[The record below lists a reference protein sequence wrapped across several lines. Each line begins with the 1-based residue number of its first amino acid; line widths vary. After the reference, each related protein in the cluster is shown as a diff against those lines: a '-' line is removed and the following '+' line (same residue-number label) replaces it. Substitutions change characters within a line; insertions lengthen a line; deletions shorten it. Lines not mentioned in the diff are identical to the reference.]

1 MPDQKVTYSDII
13 QPDDSI
19 ERLIRELEAVNKTY
33 SSMAD
38 AISRGAKSIENSL
51 KSASGATSSGRK
63 EIDEAAIATSRLER
77 AQRELRI
84 ALTDTGHQIA
94 WLKAQ
99 TSDANRASVQQ
110 ERYIRQAASSY
121 DRLKSDLRESV
132 QLYRSLTDAERAD
145 SQMGQQLI
153 QNILDL
159 KNRIK
164 ELDEQIK
171 PHINH
176 LTEVQKAEERLAYLQ
191 SEEGQRLL
199 ELKRQIS
206 ELTSL
211 RRQNSASADSMA
223 EAQRKLAYAQSE
235 ENAQLRLYST
245 QIRQANRIADLQNR
259 YANSAI
265 GSYNRLSAEYEL
277 NKIRLNE
284 MSAEMRKNSEAGRVL
299 VKRTQDLYEEMR
311 RLQEETGSYRLS
323 VGHYQNM
330 WDGLGVSVSQIVR
343 ELPSAAISMNTF
355 FLAISNNIPMLID
368 EIKTLRRENEMLAAQ
383 GKETRSVIGSIGRAL
398 FSWNTVLVV
407 IMTVLS
413 MFADEIMGWVSSL
426 FEGRK
431 EVVSL
436 SEAMGSITEELS
448 KSAGEYGR
456 NITLLKQLQNEY
468 KNLRTE
474 AEKTEWIEA
483 NTEAFRQ
490 LGLAVSSVSEA
501 DRVLISN
508 TGDVIRSMQL
518 RAKAAAA
525 QNLAAEQ
532 YEKALAERT
541 KAEDVRERINR
552 EGPGGHSFLD
562 HLRLDLIARFS
573 TNPAHYGGMNV
584 EDVSYPARL
593 DILRIQALTALEKQ
607 EKAANDN
614 AAAMEESG
622 DRYTELYIR
631 YLDEA
636 EQMLRRAGIR
646 EYASESS
653 SVSRSRSSSGEEP
666 RDLTR
671 TINRNDINIRRQYEE
686 SVTNL
691 IQDEY
696 AKRRKAADDQV
707 QNENARLR
715 ELYRQN
721 EEYVANVKGKYKEL
735 TDEQRKQIEEQQRL
749 ITETVANN
757 LKYLDLQVRQIM
769 NEQNAN
775 SIRVSREELSSIG
788 ISSDMKTPDSVRNQ
802 SLITPGVEVSPN
814 ADAIERS
821 IVEERKLME
830 ENLTLEY
837 QMILDTNRRLLEA
850 QDENARSEEEII
862 TEYNKRKIQLYADY
876 DKQILEQRQHNI
888 EAQLEVVQKGSQD
901 ELDLLVQQNEV
912 RRQMELSENAALP
925 ASQQVS
931 TSSINARY
939 DRSERLT
946 RGQFDLNAFEQ
957 QQEIERNRF
966 NLVEHTEQEI
976 TRFQLEQ
983 EADMWA
989 RKIALAKAGGLDWSQ
1004 AQIDAAE
1011 LALQGVNDKLKD
1023 LGPKAN
1029 DLLDSISKNG
1039 LTGSILEAMG
1049 FDDDAI
1055 RAFNDATQTI
1065 IENLQ
1070 SIAEAETELAQQAV
1084 EAAEERVS
1092 AAEEAYQAEIEA
1104 RNNGYANN
1112 VATAKK
1118 ELQEERKK
1126 QLERQRILQ
1135 EAQRREQMLDTL
1147 TQTSSLI
1154 TASANIWKS
1163 MSSMG
1168 IVGPILAAAAIAG
1181 MWTSFAASKI
1191 KARQVTAASDSEA
1204 YGEGGLEFLEGG
1216 SHASGHD
1223 IDLGVRNRRRKRMR
1237 AEGGEAMAIVNR
1249 RSTRKYRRM
1258 LPSIVD
1264 SLNKGTF
1271 EAKYLNAFSAGSD
1284 APKLLVEQRQNVDL
1298 SGLEHDVRDI
1308 RKQGETKYYTT
1319 GNGYTVIKH
1328 KNVTRIIKR

>member
-19 ERLIRELEAVNKTY
+19 ERLIRELEEVNKTY

-343 ELPSAAISMNTF
+343 ELPAAAISMNTF

-368 EIKTLRRENEMLAAQ
+368 EIETLRLENQRLAAQ
-383 GKETRSVIGSIGRAL
+383 GKETKSVIGSIGRAL

-413 MFADEIMGWVSSL
+413 MFADEIMGWVNSL

-456 NITLLKQLQNEY
+456 NVTVLKQLQNEY

-532 YEKALAERT
+532 YEKALVERT
-541 KAEDVRERINR
+541 KAEDTRERINR

-562 HLRLDLIARFS
+562 DWRLAFIARFS
-573 TNPAHYGGMNV
+573 TNPAHYNGMDV

-593 DILRIQALTALEKQ
+593 AILQNQALTALEKQ

-614 AAAMEESG
+614 AIAMEESG
-622 DRYTELYIR
+622 DRYTELYSR

-646 EYASESS
+646 EYTGEDSS
-653 SVSRSRSSSGEEP
+653 SSRSRLSSGEEP

-686 SVTNL
+686 SITNL

-707 QNENARLR
+707 RNENARLR

-735 TDEQRKQIEEQQRL
+735 TDEQKKQIEEQQRL

-757 LKYLDLQVRQIM
+757 RKYLDLQILQIM

-788 ISSDMKTPDSVRNQ
+788 IGSDMKTPDSVRNQ

-837 QMILDTNRRLLEA
+837 RMILDTNRRLLEA

-939 DRSERLT
+939 DRSERLI
-946 RGQFDLNAFEQ
+946 RGQFDLDAFEQ

-966 NLVEHTEQEI
+966 NLVEHTEREI

-1011 LALQGVNDKLKD
+1011 LALQGVNDKLND

-1126 QLERQRILQ
+1126 QLEKQRILQ

-1163 MSSMG
+1163 MSG
-1168 IVGPILAAAAIAG
+1168 IPIVGPALAAAAIAG

-1191 KARQVTAASDSEA
+1191 KARQVTMASDSEE

-1223 IDLGVRNRRRKRMR
+1223 IDLGVRNKRRKRMR

-1249 RSTRKYRRM
+1249 RSTRKYRKM